1 MTTDHGHGTH
11 GNENEPSNPS
21 VLYDKSDLG
30 AKGILGFF
38 VVLAVFA
45 IAMNLIVL
53 GLWVGL
59 SKVTASRDP
68 QTSPLAPQTITPR
81 AEILTN
87 TANINVKQFPE
98 PRLQHDDAADM
109 TRFLLKESA
118 ALTAEP
124 WQDAQGNV
132 HLPIEEAVKA
142 VATRL
147 PVRAGGSVPP
157 NYPGAGLKYSYPPV
171 APEPAKTNEMT
182 QSGVDE
188 GSAK

>member
-1 MTTDHGHGTH
+1 MATDHGHGTH

-30 AKGILGFF
+30 AKGILAFF

-45 IAMNLIVL
+45 IAMNLVVL

-59 SKVTASRDP
+59 SKVTASRD
-68 QTSPLAPQTITPR
+68 PQTITPR

-132 HLPIEEAVKA
+132 HLPIEQAVKA

-171 APEPAKTNEMT
+171 TPEPATPYGMT
-182 QSGVDE
+182 QSSAGE